1 MKIKLI
7 NKFLLLFNYILLVS
21 PSNEADYA
29 NRFLMS
35 KNLINTETLLLNEL
49 VLDYN
54 NATTS
59 NSIPNNT
66 PTEVFLVV
74 NANNNN
80 NNGIHQQRQQLG
92 SNSLSLSRSNLNHS
106 TSASNLMGLKMQKY
120 KLFVE
125 QTDQVGFAF
134 YKPNCS
140 HIFL

>member
-1 MKIKLI
+1 M
-7 NKFLLLFNYILLVS
+7 S
-21 PSNEADYA
+21 PSNEADFA

-66 PTEVFLVV
+66 PEVFLVV
-74 NANNNN
+74 NAN
-80 NNGIHQQRQQLG
+80 NNGIHQQRQQLA

-134 YKPNCS
+134 YKTKLLTYIS
-140 HIFL
+140 